1 MCKDKNKM
9 SEDFEI
15 KNKVAE
21 SGLVNFDLSEL
32 SPKGKRIG
40 IDLKDFLFMEMI
52 LKEKDFREKVSEID
66 IEIYR
71 DAYVYIYCSV
81 DAIIPIWA
89 YFLITSKLTGIARK
103 LVFGTKKDL
112 ETLLM
117 HEALENHDFSELEE
131 KRVLVKGCSEE
142 EIPENA
148 YIELVEKLKPIV
160 KSLMFGEACSNVPIF
175 KN

>member
-1 MCKDKNKM
+1 M

-52 LKEKDFREKVSEID
+52 LKEKDFREKVSELD
-66 IEIYR
+66 AEKYR
-71 DAYVYIYCSV
+71 DAFVFVYCSV

-89 YFLITSKLTGIARK
+89 YFLITSKLTGIAK
-103 LVFGTKKDL
+103 KVIYGSKKDL
-112 ETLLM
+112 EIILM
-117 HEALENHDFSELEE
+117 HEALEHYNFSELDG

-142 EIPENA
+142 DIPENA
-148 YIELVEKLKPIV
+148 YIELVEKLKPLV

>member
-1 MCKDKNKM
+1 M

-52 LKEKDFREKVSEID
+52 LKEKDFREKVAEID
-66 IEIYR
+66 AEIYR
-71 DAYVYIYCSV
+71 DWYIFVYCST

-89 YFLITSKLTGIARK
+89 YFLITSNLTETAKKVIY
-103 LVFGTKKDL
+103 GTKKDL
-112 ETLLM
+112 EVILM
-117 HEALENHDFSELEE
+117 HEAISNYNFADLKA

-142 EIPENA
+142 DIPENA

>member
-1 MCKDKNKM
+1 M

-52 LKEKDFREKVSEID
+52 LKEKDFREKVSELD
-66 IEIYR
+66 TEKYR
-71 DAYVYIYCSV
+71 DAFAFVYCSV

-89 YFLITSKLTGIARK
+89 YFLITSKLTGIVK
-103 LVFGTKKDL
+103 KVIYGSKKDL
-112 ETLLM
+112 EIILM
-117 HEALENHDFSELEE
+117 HEALEHYNFSELNG

-142 EIPENA
+142 DIPENA
-148 YIELVEKLKPIV
+148 YIELVEKLKPLV

>member
-1 MCKDKNKM
+1 M

-40 IDLKDFLFMEMI
+40 LDLKDFLFMEMI
-52 LKEKDFREKVSEID
+52 LKEKDFREKVAEID
-66 IEIYR
+66 VEIYR
-71 DAYVYIYCSV
+71 DAFVYIYCSI

-89 YFLITSKLTGIARK
+89 YFLITSKLTGIAK
-103 LVFGTKKDL
+103 KIVFGTKKDL
-112 ETLLM
+112 EILLM
-117 HEALENHDFSELEE
+117 HEAISNYNFTELSG

>member
-1 MCKDKNKM
+1 M

-40 IDLKDFLFMEMI
+40 LDLKDFLFMEMI
-52 LKEKDFREKVSEID
+52 LKEKDFREKVAEID
-66 IEIYR
+66 VEIYR
-71 DAYVYIYCSV
+71 DAFVYIYCSV

-89 YFLITSKLTGIARK
+89 YFLITSKLTGIAK
-103 LVFGTKKDL
+103 KIVFGTKKDL
-112 ETLLM
+112 EILLM
-117 HEALENHDFSELEE
+117 HEAISNYDFTELSG

>member
-1 MCKDKNKM
+1 M

-15 KNKVAE
+15 KNKVAD

-32 SPKGKRIG
+32 SPKGNRMG

-52 LKEKDFREKVSEID
+52 LKEKDFREKVSV
-66 IEIYR
+66 IEAENYK
-71 DAYVYIYCSV
+71 DAYVYIFCSA
-81 DAIIPIWA
+81 DAIIPLWA
-89 YFLITSKLTGIARK
+89 YFLITSKLSGIAKKVVYGSRK
-103 LVFGTKKDL
+103 EL

-117 HEALENHDFSELEE
+117 HEAISDYNFDEMKG

-142 EIPENA
+142 DIPENA
-148 YIELVEKLKPIV
+148 YVELVEKLKPLV

>member
-1 MCKDKNKM
+1 M

-40 IDLKDFLFMEMI
+40 IDLKNFLFMEMI
-52 LKEKDFREKVSEID
+52 LKEKDFREKVSELD
-66 IEIYR
+66 TEKYR
-71 DAYVYIYCSV
+71 DAFVFVYCSL
-81 DAIIPIWA
+81 DAIIPIWS
-89 YFLITSKLTGIARK
+89 YFLITSKLTGIAK
-103 LVFGTKKDL
+103 KVIYGSKKDL
-112 ETLLM
+112 EVILM
-117 HEALENHDFSELEE
+117 HEAISSYNFSDLEA

-142 EIPENA
+142 DIPENA

>member
-1 MCKDKNKM
+1 M

-40 IDLKDFLFMEMI
+40 IDLKNFLFMEMI
-52 LKEKDFREKVSEID
+52 LKEKDFREKVSELD
-66 IEIYR
+66 TEKYR
-71 DAYVYIYCSV
+71 DAFVFVYCSV

-89 YFLITSKLTGIARK
+89 YFLITSKLTGIAK
-103 LVFGTKKDL
+103 KVIYGTKKDL
-112 ETLLM
+112 EIILM
-117 HEALENHDFSELEE
+117 HEALEHYNFSELDG

-142 EIPENA
+142 DIPENA
-148 YIELVEKLKPIV
+148 YIELVEKLKPLV

>member
-1 MCKDKNKM
+1 M

-52 LKEKDFREKVSEID
+52 LKEKDFREKVSELD
-66 IEIYR
+66 TEKYR
-71 DAYVYIYCSV
+71 DAFAFVYCSV

-89 YFLITSKLTGIARK
+89 YFLITSKLTGIAK
-103 LVFGTKKDL
+103 KVIYGTKKDL
-112 ETLLM
+112 EIILM
-117 HEALENHDFSELEE
+117 HEALEHYNFSELNG

-142 EIPENA
+142 DIPENA
-148 YIELVEKLKPIV
+148 YIELVEKLKPLV

>member
-1 MCKDKNKM
+1 M

-40 IDLKDFLFMEMI
+40 IDLKNFLFMEMI
-52 LKEKDFREKVSEID
+52 LKEKDFREKVSELD
-66 IEIYR
+66 TEKYR
-71 DAYVYIYCSV
+71 DAFAFVYCSV

-89 YFLITSKLTGIARK
+89 YFLITSKLTGIAK
-103 LVFGTKKDL
+103 KVIYGTKKDL
-112 ETLLM
+112 EIILM
-117 HEALENHDFSELEE
+117 HEALEHYNFSELNG

-142 EIPENA
+142 DIPENA
-148 YIELVEKLKPIV
+148 YIELVEKLKPLV

>member
-1 MCKDKNKM
+1 M

-52 LKEKDFREKVSEID
+52 LKEKDFREKVAELD
-66 IEIYR
+66 AEIYR
-71 DAYVYIYCSV
+71 DCYVFVYCST

-89 YFLITSKLTGIARK
+89 YFLITSKLTETAKKVIY
-103 LVFGTKKDL
+103 GTKKDL
-112 ETLLM
+112 EIILM
-117 HEALENHDFSELEE
+117 HEALEHYNFSELDG

-142 EIPENA
+142 DIPENA

>member
-1 MCKDKNKM
+1 M

-52 LKEKDFREKVSEID
+52 LKEKDFREKVSELD
-66 IEIYR
+66 TEKYR
-71 DAYVYIYCSV
+71 DAFVFVYCSV

-89 YFLITSKLTGIARK
+89 YFLITSKLTETAKKVIYGN
-103 LVFGTKKDL
+103 KKDL
-112 ETLLM
+112 EVILM
-117 HEALENHDFSELEE
+117 HEAISSYNFTDLKA

-142 EIPENA
+142 DIPENA

>member
-1 MCKDKNKM
+1 M

-40 IDLKDFLFMEMI
+40 IDLKNFLFMEMI
-52 LKEKDFREKVSEID
+52 LKEKDFREKVSELD
-66 IEIYR
+66 AEKYR
-71 DAYVYIYCSV
+71 DAFVFVYCSV

-89 YFLITSKLTGIARK
+89 YFLITSKLTGIAK
-103 LVFGTKKDL
+103 KVIYGTKKDL
-112 ETLLM
+112 EIILM
-117 HEALENHDFSELEE
+117 HEALEHYNFSELDG

-142 EIPENA
+142 DIPENA
-148 YIELVEKLKPIV
+148 YIELVEKLKPLV

>member
-40 IDLKDFLFMEMI
+40 IDLKDFIFMEMI

-112 ETLLM
+112 EIVLM
-117 HEALENHDFSELEE
+117 HEAISNYNFSELEG

>member
-1 MCKDKNKM
+1 M
-9 SEDFEI
+9 SKDFEI

-52 LKEKDFREKVSEID
+52 LQEKDFREKVSELD
-66 IEIYR
+66 TEKYR
-71 DAYVYIYCSV
+71 DAFVFVYCSV

-89 YFLITSKLTGIARK
+89 YFLITSKLTGIAK
-103 LVFGTKKDL
+103 KVIYGTKKDL
-112 ETLLM
+112 EIILM
-117 HEALENHDFSELEE
+117 HEALEHYNFSELNG

-142 EIPENA
+142 DIPENA
-148 YIELVEKLKPIV
+148 YIELVEKLKPLV

>member
-1 MCKDKNKM
+1 M

-52 LKEKDFREKVSEID
+52 LKEKDFREKVSELD
-66 IEIYR
+66 TEKYR
-71 DAYVYIYCSV
+71 DAFAFVYCSV

-89 YFLITSKLTGIARK
+89 YFLITSKLTGIAK
-103 LVFGTKKDL
+103 KVIYGSKKDL
-112 ETLLM
+112 EIILM
-117 HEALENHDFSELEE
+117 HEALEHYNFSELDG

-142 EIPENA
+142 DIPENA
-148 YIELVEKLKPIV
+148 YIELVEKLKPLV

>member
-1 MCKDKNKM
+1 M

-52 LKEKDFREKVSEID
+52 LKEKDFREKVSELD
-66 IEIYR
+66 TEKYR
-71 DAYVYIYCSV
+71 DAFAFVYCSV

-89 YFLITSKLTGIARK
+89 YFLITSKLTGIAK
-103 LVFGTKKDL
+103 KVIYGSKKDL
-112 ETLLM
+112 EIILM
-117 HEALENHDFSELEE
+117 HEALEHYNFSELDG

-142 EIPENA
+142 DIPENA

>member
-1 MCKDKNKM
+1 M

-21 SGLVNFDLSEL
+21 SGLINFDLSEL

-52 LKEKDFREKVSEID
+52 LKEKDFREKIASINT
-66 IEIYR
+66 EIYR
-71 DAYVYIYCSV
+71 NTYVFIYCSTE
-81 DAIIPIWA
+81 AIIPTWA
-89 YFLITSKLTGIARK
+89 YFLITSQLTGVAKKIIY
-103 LVFGTKKDL
+103 GSQKDL
-112 ETLLM
+112 EVILM
-117 HEALENHDFSELEE
+117 HEAISTFNFSHLEGKL
-131 KRVLVKGCSEE
+131 VLVKGCSEE
-142 EIPENA
+142 DIPENA
-148 YIELVEKLKPIV
+148 YFELVEKLKPLV

>member
-1 MCKDKNKM
+1 M

-52 LKEKDFREKVSEID
+52 LKEKDFREKVSELD
-66 IEIYR
+66 AEKYR
-71 DAYVYIYCSV
+71 DAFVFVYCSV

-89 YFLITSKLTGIARK
+89 YFLITSKLTGIVK
-103 LVFGTKKDL
+103 KVIYGSKKDL
-112 ETLLM
+112 EIILM
-117 HEALENHDFSELEE
+117 HEALEHYNFSELEG

-142 EIPENA
+142 DIPENA
-148 YIELVEKLKPIV
+148 YIELVEKLKPLV

>member
-1 MCKDKNKM
+1 M

-40 IDLKDFLFMEMI
+40 IDLKNFLFMEMI
-52 LKEKDFREKVSEID
+52 LKEKDFREKVSELD
-66 IEIYR
+66 TEKYR
-71 DAYVYIYCSV
+71 DAFVFVYCSV

-89 YFLITSKLTGIARK
+89 YFLITSKLTGIAK
-103 LVFGTKKDL
+103 KVIYGTKKDL
-112 ETLLM
+112 EIILM
-117 HEALENHDFSELEE
+117 HEALEHYNFSELNG

-142 EIPENA
+142 DIPENA
-148 YIELVEKLKPIV
+148 YIELVEKLKPLV